1 MGNIPATFSNLKHL
15 KFLDIS
21 YNKFSGLAPS
31 FLTSLD
37 QLKRLFLQHNLYT
50 FDGIEQL
57 VQHNFDTLNYAWQK
71 LLLLHQH
78 NNILSVYAGGTLSN
92 NTYRWFKNGQLI
104 KTIHGDSTYHPT
116 SPGINN
122 VIVNNSIATQLTL
135 FSDIIFYFDQQN
147 FAETNT
153 NLSNE
158 NFASSILIYPNP
170 ATTNATVGFKAE
182 GKYTITV
189 SDINGKILQTKTG
202 TSNKYQNTLQ
212 LDVRNYAAGVYFI
225 TVKNAKNQTQTLR
238 LNKE

>member
-1 MGNIPATFSNLKHL
+1 MEE
-15 KFLDIS
+15 
-21 YNKFSGLAPS
+21 LA
-31 FLTSLD
+31 
-37 QLKRLFLQHNLYT
+37 
-50 FDGIEQL
+50 
-57 VQHNFDTLNYAWQK
+57 QHNFDTLNYAWQK

-92 NTYRWFKNGQLI
+92 NTYILFKNGNLI

-116 SPGINN
+116 SPVIYN

-135 FSDIIFYFDQQN
+135 FSDIIFYFDQQD

-158 NFASSILIYPNP
+158 NSISVYPNP
-170 ATTNATVGFKAE
+170 AKTNATVLFNAK

-189 SDINGKILQTKTG
+189 SDVNGKILQTKTG

-225 TVKNAKNQTQTLR
+225 TVKNGKNQTQTLR